1 MSIELRPPMSSLVIG
16 TISAAFFFWLAAVS
30 FMTGTHP
37 AATFGTALCFGVLG
51 LMALPMVADY
61 FFARHQVSEDSIDF
75 GRRFGG
81 RGVMRWSDVRR
92 IRFSPTMKWFVLED
106 VSRRKARIATSLI
119 GLPDFARIALAQAA
133 PDALDPKT
141 RRLLSEASLGRRP
154 RVWL

>member
-1 MSIELRPPMSSLVIG
+1 MSIQLRLPITSPVIG
-16 TISAAFFFWLAAVS
+16 ALSAAFFFWLAAVS
-30 FMTGTHP
+30 FTTGKHP
-37 AATFGTALCFGVLG
+37 AATLGTTLCFIVLG

-61 FFARHQVSEDSIDF
+61 FFARHLLSDDAIDF

-81 RGVMRWSDVRR
+81 RGVMRWSEVQR

-106 VSRRKARIATSLI
+106 RSRRKARISASLN
-119 GLPDFARIALAQAA
+119 GLPEFARIALARTS
-133 PDALDPKT
+133 PEALDPKT